1 MEPQIR
7 LKKVGVNKFQL
18 EKIPGMKVEAF
29 IYLKPE
35 MVDQIKQDLSLSQL
49 AEAAMLPG
57 VVSPVVG
64 MPDIHQGFGLPIGG
78 VMASEKIISAGAV
91 GMDINCGV
99 RMLAT
104 NLDYDPKLFT
114 AEVLKTLVNKIQ
126 RAIPVGLGQKRKTLP
141 PKINLEGVV
150 LEGAE
155 FLVKQGYGT
164 QDDLQHI
171 EENGKMA
178 GARYETLSQ
187 RALKRSEK
195 QIGTLGSG
203 NHFIEIQ
210 RIDEVLDKATSQAW
224 GLKLNQI
231 CLMIH
236 CGSRALGH
244 QTCVDYTNIF
254 WKAKDKYNLE
264 IPRRGLAAVPID
276 SEEGKNY
283 FSAMAGS
290 VNFAFANR
298 HLIMSDLEKELAYFF
313 KSKGMKIEFRL
324 IYDIAHNIA
333 KWETHEANS
342 KHKTKNSKL
351 LIHRKGATRALP
363 AGHPQNPPKYKA
375 TGHPALVPGSMGTPS
390 YVLVGLSKA
399 KETWFSVNH
408 GAGRAMSRK
417 QAKKTIS
424 EAEFRE
430 TMGEVIY
437 NLPFHKIADEAPNA
451 YKNIEDVVDTLVEA
465 GITKKVVKLVPLAVV
480 KGD

>member
-1 MEPQIR
+1 MEAQIS
-7 LKKVGVNKFQL
+7 LKKIGVNKFQL
-18 EKIPGMKVEAF
+18 EKIPGMKAEAI

-35 MVDQIKQDLSLSQL
+35 MVAQISQDLSLSQL

-57 VVSPVVG
+57 VISPVVG

-78 VMASEKIISAGAV
+78 VMATDGLISAGAV

-99 RMLAT
+99 RMIST
-104 NLDYDPKLFT
+104 NLDYDS
-114 AEVLKTLVNKIQ
+114 KTFSPELLRTLIHKIE
-126 RAIPVGLGQKRKTLP
+126 RAIPVGLGQERKTLP
-141 PKINLEGVV
+141 PKVNLEGVIA
-150 LEGAE
+150 EGAE

-164 QDDLQHI
+164 QDDLESI

-178 GARYETLSQ
+178 GARYEAFTPK
-187 RALKRSEK
+187 ALKRSER

-203 NHFIEIQ
+203 NHFIEVQ
-210 RIDEVLDKATSQAW
+210 KIDEVLDASTSSAW
-224 GLKLNQI
+224 GLRQNQI

-244 QTCVDYTNIF
+244 QTCIDYTDIF

-264 IPRRGLAAVPID
+264 IPRKGLAAVPID
-276 SEEGKNY
+276 SPEGKNY
-283 FSAMAGS
+283 FAAMAGS

-298 HLIMSDLEKELAYFF
+298 HLIMYELEKELAYFF
-313 KSKGMKIEFRL
+313 KAKGIKVEFKL

-333 KWETHEANS
+333 KWEEHTLR
-342 KHKTKNSKL
+342 TKKKEQTTKV

-363 AGHPQNPPKYKA
+363 AGHSQNPPKYKA

-390 YVLVGLSKA
+390 YVLRGLSKA
-399 KETWFSVNH
+399 AETWFSVNH
-408 GAGRAMSRK
+408 GAGRRMSRRE
-417 QAKKTIS
+417 AKKTIS
-424 EAEFRE
+424 EVEFKK

-437 NLPFHKIADEAPNA
+437 NLPFHKIADEAPSA

-465 GITKKVVKLVPLAVV
+465 GITKKVVKLKPLAVV